1 MKLHIIVLI
10 ILVFLMLG
18 KKNKYIEKF
27 SEKKDIIIVGNAPY
41 DKNKENGELIN
52 SFNNVVRFN
61 NFSINKEH
69 QNYIGNKTDYWCI
82 SCFVYYSNKKLYN
95 SRKNNIENIL
105 ILKPNKFLNRYP
117 IKKDDKILA
126 LIEKRDIIVPKEYDF
141 GKNWPSTGLLAVFY
155 FLQKYPKVYVT
166 GFNHFDKNKG
176 SIHYYENLKQI
187 GHKSNLEKEIF
198 NDLKLKGKLL
208 YI

>member
-10 ILVFLMLG
+10 VLVFILLG
-18 KKNKYIEKF
+18 KKKNCIEKF
-27 SEKKDIIIVGNAPY
+27 SENKDIIIVGNAPY
-41 DKNKENGELIN
+41 DKNKENGDLIN
-52 SFNNVVRFN
+52 SFKNVVRFN

-69 QNYIGNKTDYWCI
+69 QNYIGNKIDYWCM
-82 SCFVYYSNKKLYN
+82 SCFVYHSNKKLYN
-95 SRKNNIENIL
+95 SRKNNIDNIL

-117 IKKDDKILA
+117 IKKDGKIKA
-126 LIEKRDIIVPKEYDF
+126 LIEKQDIIVPKEYNF

-155 FLQKYPKVYVT
+155 FLQQYPKVYVT
-166 GFNHFDKNKG
+166 GFNHFDKTKG